1 MQRSDSVLRTMRGPG
16 RRLRVS
22 AAAVAAAAFLVA
34 AGASGASAA
43 VKFKHMPGYD
53 DPETPNEL
61 DRVGVLKVGPKKAR
75 NVLVLNPGT
84 SASAA
89 YFRPL
94 ASFVAKETKGWQVW
108 AVERRENQLEDQSVF
123 DQAKAGEVSTTRM
136 FEYYLG
142 YLTDPSITDHFESI
156 PDSDVGFGRG
166 WGMNVE
172 IRDLR
177 AVVKKAQ

>member
-1 MQRSDSVLRTMRGPG
+1 MRGWS
-16 RRLRVS
+16 RRLW
-22 AAAVAAAAFLVA
+22 LVA
-34 AGASGASAA
+34 AIALVAIASLVVASAAGAA
-43 VKFKHMPGYD
+43 VKFKYIRGYD
-53 DPETPNEL
+53 DPETPNNL

-94 ASFVAKETKGWQVW
+94 ASFIVKESKGWQVW

-142 YLTDPSITDHFESI
+142 YLTDPSISDHFEDI
-156 PDSDVGFGRG
+156 PDADVPFARG
-166 WGMNVE
+166 
-172 IRDLR
+172 
-177 AVVKKAQ
+177 